1 MSRLGYFEMFLV
13 TNCLTKVAQ
22 IFIDVMGDFEKISL
36 FKNLKTV
43 LDTFLKIG
51 LLFILP
57 SGHTC
62 LQQQSVFEFIF
73 AIETKLQIQI
83 ASCAN
88 IKKSIILSG
97 KS

>member
-1 MSRLGYFEMFLV
+1 M
-13 TNCLTKVAQ
+13 
-22 IFIDVMGDFEKISL
+22 
-36 FKNLKTV
+36 
-43 LDTFLKIG
+43 KIG

-88 IKKSIILSG
+88 VKKIDYFEWKIMTGQIVVGIIEG
-97 KS
+97 KLFTWLDS